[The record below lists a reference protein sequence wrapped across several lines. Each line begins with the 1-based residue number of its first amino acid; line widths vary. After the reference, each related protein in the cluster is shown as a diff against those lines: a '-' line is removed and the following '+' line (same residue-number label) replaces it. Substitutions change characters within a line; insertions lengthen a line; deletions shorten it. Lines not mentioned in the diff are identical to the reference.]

1 VQPSASQ
8 RALHK
13 GSSGPVKTTPIA
25 IMSRAN
31 LDIWQAMA
39 RAQLKEAYEG
49 PRKTRVGQDVPS
61 VITFSSTAQRIEADL
76 LTNGASFFDQIQSRS
91 GLLKAQLEE
100 GLAELVGAGRLNSD
114 SFTGLRALL
123 TPAAKKQG
131 AHRRRRRSP
140 MFGVEEAG
148 RWSILETFAPRP
160 ADTANTDAT
169 AAARTETDAEN
180 TRRSSATPAI
190 IRQPRASRPNNVRSG
205 WDVLDDDQLER
216 LISIYLNRWG
226 VLFRSIIER
235 ELLAPPWRVLL
246 RALRRMELRGT
257 VRGGRFIAGVGGEQ
271 FAFQEA
277 VDGLRSMA
285 KEVAAAKPRYHSLAA
300 SDPLNLLNLILPR
313 RKLAKLLNNR
323 VLFEDGIPIAVV
335 ESGEVKF
342 VREVAP
348 ERQWAL
354 QQALVQ
360 KNFPPRLR
368 SYLGAGKA
376 KLK

>member
-1 VQPSASQ
+1 
-8 RALHK
+8 
-13 GSSGPVKTTPIA
+13 
-25 IMSRAN
+25 MSRAN
-31 LDIWQAMA
+31 VDIWQALA
-39 RAQLKEAYEG
+39 RAQVKEANEDL
-49 PRKTRVGQDVPS
+49 RKTRANKDGVTAK
-61 VITFSSTAQRIEADL
+61 TFSSLAQRIEADL
-76 LTNGASFFDQIQSRS
+76 RSNGASFFDQIQSRT

-123 TPAAKKQG
+123 TPASKKQS
-131 AHRRRRRSP
+131 AHRRRGRSP

-148 RWSILETFAPRP
+148 RWSLLDTFASH
-160 ADTANTDAT
+160 ADDTPESAELNTD
-169 AAARTETDAEN
+169 
-180 TRRSSATPAI
+180 RSEVDTQNASSISASPAI
-190 IRQPRASRPNNVRSG
+190 IRQLRAGRPNSVRSG
-205 WDVLDDDQLER
+205 WDVLDDEQLER

-277 VDGLRSMA
+277 VDGLRLKA
-285 KEVAAAKPRYHSLAA
+285 KDVAAAENRETARTAKPRYHSLAA

-335 ESGEVKF
+335 EGGEVKF
-342 VREVAP
+342 LREVAP

-368 SYLGAGKA
+368 SYLGVGKA
-376 KLK
+376 TLK

>member
-1 VQPSASQ
+1 
-8 RALHK
+8 
-13 GSSGPVKTTPIA
+13 
-25 IMSRAN
+25 
-31 LDIWQAMA
+31 
-39 RAQLKEAYEG
+39 
-49 PRKTRVGQDVPS
+49 
-61 VITFSSTAQRIEADL
+61 
-76 LTNGASFFDQIQSRS
+76 
-91 GLLKAQLEE
+91 
-100 GLAELVGAGRLNSD
+100 
-114 SFTGLRALL
+114 
-123 TPAAKKQG
+123 
-131 AHRRRRRSP
+131 

-148 RWSILETFAPRP
+148 RWSLLDTFASH
-160 ADTANTDAT
+160 AVDTPESAELNTD
-169 AAARTETDAEN
+169 
-180 TRRSSATPAI
+180 RSEVDTQNASSISASPAI
-190 IRQPRASRPNNVRSG
+190 IRQLRAGRPNSVRSG
-205 WDVLDDDQLER
+205 WDVLDDEQLER

-277 VDGLRSMA
+277 VDGLRLKA
-285 KEVAAAKPRYHSLAA
+285 KDVAAAENRETARTAKPRYHSLAA

-335 ESGEVKF
+335 EGGEVKF
-342 VREVAP
+342 LREVAP

-368 SYLGAGKA
+368 SYIGVGKA
-376 KLK
+376 TLK

>member
-1 VQPSASQ
+1 
-8 RALHK
+8 
-13 GSSGPVKTTPIA
+13 
-25 IMSRAN
+25 MSRAN

-39 RAQLKEAYEG
+39 RAQLKEADEG
-49 PRKTRVGQDVPS
+49 PRKTRVGQGAPS
-61 VITFSSTAQRIEADL
+61 GKTFSNTAQRIEADL

-148 RWSILETFAPRP
+148 RWSLLETFAPRP
-160 ADTANTDAT
+160 ADTADTDAMAT
-169 AAARTETDAEN
+169 ARTETEAEN
-180 TRRSSATPAI
+180 TRRSSATPVI
-190 IRQPRASRPNNVRSG
+190 IRQPRASRPNNSRSG

-246 RALRRMELRGT
+246 RALRRLELRGT
-257 VRGGRFIAGVGGEQ
+257 VRGGCFIAGVGGEQ

-342 VREVAP
+342 LREVAP

-376 KLK
+376 TLK